1 MSEMT
6 AEAANRTL
14 VCSVLFIDIVGY
26 SKKGVTE
33 QVRIKQ
39 AFNSVLGNA
48 LEQVPPRERVVVD
61 TGDGAAVTFLGDP
74 EGALFVALAVLDAV
88 GELPVRMGINLGP
101 VSLMKDINGSDNVI
115 GDGIN
120 VAERVMSFAAQ
131 DQLLVSRSFFEVV
144 SLLAPDYAAMFR
156 HEPTRTDKH
165 ERAHDLYSVTDAV
178 RVGRRVQ
185 EAQARLKSQ
194 RRSAAPEPRDAGPAQ
209 IFDAGTHFIVSGHSQ
224 SRVQEAVQALRLQ
237 GCKLI
242 SPVSQVGSKWVAS
255 VENPRLAN
263 PATVQEMGFK
273 RFISGPTREAVL
285 AKIQEL
291 VERGAVLIRDAE
303 LADGVWT
310 AVCEKT

>member
-1 MSEMT
+1 MT
-6 AEAANRTL
+6 TETANRTL

-33 QVRIKQ
+33 QVRIKR
-39 AFNSVLGNA
+39 AFNGVLASA
-48 LEQVPPRERVVVD
+48 LEQVPPAERVVVD

-88 GELPVRMGINLGP
+88 GEVPVRMGINLGP
-101 VSLMKDINGSDNVI
+101 VSLMKDINGSDNVV

-144 SLLAPDYAAMFR
+144 SLMSPDYAAMFR
-156 HEPTRTDKH
+156 QEASRTDKH

-185 EAQARLKSQ
+185 EAQARLKT
-194 RRSAAPEPRDAGPAQ
+194 RRRATAPEPLDDGGPAQ
-209 IFDAGTHFIVSGHSQ
+209 IFDAGSHYIISGHTR
-224 SRVQEAVQALRLQ
+224 SRVQEAVEAMRLQ

-242 SPVSQVGSKWVAS
+242 SPVTQVGSKWLAS
-255 VENPRLAN
+255 VDNPKLAN

-273 RFISGPTREAVL
+273 RFISGPTRESVM
-285 AKIQEL
+285 AKVQDL
-291 VERGAVLIRDAE
+291 LERGAVLVREAE

>member
-1 MSEMT
+1 MT
-6 AEAANRTL
+6 TETANRTL

-39 AFNSVLGNA
+39 AFNHVLSNA
-48 LEQVPPRERVVVD
+48 LEQVQPRERVVVD
-61 TGDGAAVTFLGDP
+61 TGDGAAITFLGDP
-74 EGALFVALAVLDAV
+74 EGALYVALAVLDAV
-88 GELPVRMGINLGP
+88 GEVPVRMGINLGP
-101 VSLMKDINGSDNVI
+101 VSLMKDINGADNVI

-131 DQLLVSRSFFEVV
+131 DQLLVSRSFFEVA
-144 SLLAPDYAAMFR
+144 SLLSPDYAALFR
-156 HEPTRTDKH
+156 HEPSRTDKH
-165 ERAHDLYSVTDAV
+165 QRAHDLYSVTDAV

-185 EAQARLKSQ
+185 EAQALLKT
-194 RRSAAPEPRDAGPAQ
+194 RRRAAPEPADAGPAQ
-209 IFDAGTHFIVSGHSQ
+209 IFDAGTHYIVSGHSR
-224 SRVQEAVQALRLQ
+224 SRVQEAVEALRLQ

-242 SPVSQVGSKWVAS
+242 SPAAQVGSKWLAS

-273 RFISGPTREAVL
+273 RFISGPTRESVM
-285 AKIQEL
+285 AKVQDL
-291 VERGAVLIRDAE
+291 LERGAVLIQEAE

>member
-1 MSEMT
+1 MG
-6 AEAANRTL
+6 EAALNRTL

-33 QVRIKQ
+33 QVRLKQ
-39 AFNSVLGNA
+39 SFNGVLSNA
-48 LEQVPPRERVVVD
+48 LEQVPPGDRVVID
-61 TGDGAAVTFLGDP
+61 TGDGAAITFLGDP

-88 GELPVRMGINLGP
+88 GEVPVRMGINLGP
-101 VSLMKDINGSDNVI
+101 VSLMKDINGLDNVV

-120 VAERVMSFAAQ
+120 SAERVMSFAAQ

-144 SLLAPDYAAMFR
+144 ALLSPDYAALFR
-156 HEPTRTDKH
+156 HEPSRTDKH

-185 EAQARLKSQ
+185 EAQARLKTQ
-194 RRSAAPEPRDAGPAQ
+194 RRAAPQVSETGPAQ
-209 IFDAGTHFIVSGHSQ
+209 IFDAGAHYIVSGHSP
-224 SRVQEAVQALRLQ
+224 SRVQEAVQALALQ

-242 SPVSQVGSKWVAS
+242 SPMTQVGSRWIAS
-255 VENPRLAN
+255 VDNPRLAV
-263 PATVQEMGFK
+263 PASVKELGFK
-273 RFISGPTREAVL
+273 RFVSGPTREAVM
-285 AKIQEL
+285 AKVQDL
-291 VERGAVLIRDAE
+291 LERGAVLIQDPE

>member
-1 MSEMT
+1 MT
-6 AEAANRTL
+6 ADTANRTL

-33 QVRIKQ
+33 QVRIKR
-39 AFNSVLGNA
+39 AFNHVLSNA
-48 LEQVPPRERVVVD
+48 LEQVPARERVVVD

-74 EGALFVALAVLDAV
+74 EGALYVALAVLDAV
-88 GELPVRMGINLGP
+88 GEVPVRMGLNLGP
-101 VSLMKDINGSDNVI
+101 VSLMKDINGLDNVI

-120 VAERVMSFAAQ
+120 AAERVMSFAAQ

-144 SLLAPDYAAMFR
+144 SLLSPDYAALFR
-156 HEPTRTDKH
+156 HEPSRTDKH
-165 ERAHDLYSVTDAV
+165 ERAHELYSVTDAV

-185 EAQARLKSQ
+185 EVQARLKSQ
-194 RRSAAPEPRDAGPAQ
+194 RRAVPDPADAGPAK
-209 IFDAGTHFIVSGHSQ
+209 IFDAGTHFIVSGLSQ

-242 SPVSQVGSKWVAS
+242 SPVAQVGSKWLAS
-255 VENPRLAN
+255 VDNPRLAN

-273 RFISGPTREAVL
+273 RFISGPTREAVM
-285 AKIQEL
+285 AR
-291 VERGAVLIRDAE
+291 VEDLLGRGAVLIREAE

>member
-1 MSEMT
+1 MT
-6 AEAANRTL
+6 ADTANRTL

-26 SKKGVTE
+26 SKKGVTD
-33 QVRIKQ
+33 QVRIKR
-39 AFNSVLGNA
+39 AFNHVLSNA
-48 LEQVPPRERVVVD
+48 LEQVPARERVVVD

-74 EGALFVALAVLDAV
+74 EGALYVALAVLDAV
-88 GELPVRMGINLGP
+88 GEVPVRMGLNLGP
-101 VSLMKDINGSDNVI
+101 VSLMKDINGLDNVI

-120 VAERVMSFAAQ
+120 AAERVMSFAAQ

-144 SLLAPDYAAMFR
+144 SLLSPDYAALFR
-156 HEPTRTDKH
+156 QEPSRTDKH
-165 ERAHDLYSVTDAV
+165 ERAHELYSVTDAV

-185 EAQARLKSQ
+185 EVQARLKSQ
-194 RRSAAPEPRDAGPAQ
+194 RRAVPDPADAGPAQ
-209 IFDAGTHFIVSGHSQ
+209 IFDAGTHFIVSGLSQ

-242 SPVSQVGSKWVAS
+242 SPVAQVGSKWLAS
-255 VENPRLAN
+255 VDNPRLAH

-273 RFISGPTREAVL
+273 RFISGPTREAVM
-285 AKIQEL
+285 AR
-291 VERGAVLIRDAE
+291 VEDLLGRGAVLIREAE